1 MNRADQRRSVVAAGV
16 LITMLLAWSP
26 RAHALDP
33 SLHISQYAHTSWKV
47 RDGVFRGA
55 INAVT
60 QTPDGYLWLGTD
72 FGLVR
77 FDGVAAVPW
86 QPPSH
91 ASLAGHPVIRLLTT
105 RDGTLWIG
113 TDLGLTSQKAG
124 KLTQYPELANQ
135 RVSVLVED
143 REGTVWAGSAGTPYG
158 RLCAI
163 QNGAARCDGED
174 GTLAHTIAGIY
185 EDSHGNLWVGVP
197 NGLWRWKP
205 GRPHFYPIPDHPSG
219 VRPLGEDGDG
229 TLLITLQRRI
239 ARFANGRVEPSST
252 AAGLPDDY
260 AWRFRDDRDGVRWI
274 AMLSRGLARVHRGR
288 TELFTESTGL
298 SGDAVRDVFEDREGN
313 IWVATLGG
321 LDRFHDLA
329 VSTLTQK
336 QGLATPTIWSVLAAR
351 DGSVWMGSGLGLGR
365 WRSGQLERFGPQ
377 GGLLNG
383 LGPGSL
389 LEDHR
394 GRIWASTSREFGY
407 LAGDRFVPIRGVPAG
422 FVFSIV
428 EDAARD
434 IWIMNYQRG
443 VLRLRGEAV
452 QEFSWAALGRTD
464 HATSAVADPERGI
477 WLGFEQGDV
486 SHFSEGRV
494 GVVYSARDGLGAG
507 QVLHLRF
514 DSSRALWAATK
525 GGLTRIKGASL
536 ATLSSKNGLPCD
548 TVHWSIEDDARSL
561 WVYTACGLLRISPA
575 ALEAWIAVVENDK
588 QTKHPIEVTVFDLSD
603 GVRSSPGFHPH
614 RPRVTK
620 TADGRIWF
628 LPIDGVSV
636 VDPLRLGRN
645 ELPPPVHVERIT
657 ADHTTYDAVQG
668 LRLPPLVRDVQIDYT
683 ALSLVAPEKEPFRHM
698 LEGQDPEWQEVGNDR
713 QAFNTRISGR
723 ATTASA

>member
-1 MNRADQRRSVVAAGV
+1 
-16 LITMLLAWSP
+16 
-26 RAHALDP
+26 
-33 SLHISQYAHTSWKV
+33 
-47 RDGVFRGA
+47 
-55 INAVT
+55 
-60 QTPDGYLWLGTD
+60 
-72 FGLVR
+72 
-77 FDGVAAVPW
+77 
-86 QPPSH
+86 
-91 ASLAGHPVIRLLTT
+91 
-105 RDGTLWIG
+105 
-113 TDLGLTSQKAG
+113 
-124 KLTQYPELANQ
+124 
-135 RVSVLVED
+135 
-143 REGTVWAGSAGTPYG
+143 
-158 RLCAI
+158 
-163 QNGAARCDGED
+163 
-174 GTLAHTIAGIY
+174 
-185 EDSHGNLWVGVP
+185 
-197 NGLWRWKP
+197 
-205 GRPHFYPIPDHPSG
+205 
-219 VRPLGEDGDG
+219 
-229 TLLITLQRRI
+229 
-239 ARFANGRVEPSST
+239 
-252 AAGLPDDY
+252 
-260 AWRFRDDRDGVRWI
+260 
-274 AMLSRGLARVHRGR
+274 
-288 TELFTESTGL
+288 
-298 SGDAVRDVFEDREGN
+298 
-313 IWVATLGG
+313 
-321 LDRFHDLA
+321 
-329 VSTLTQK
+329 
-336 QGLATPTIWSVLAAR
+336 
-351 DGSVWMGSGLGLGR
+351 MGSGLGLGR

-443 VLRLRGEAV
+443 VIRLRGEAV

-464 HATSAVADPERGI
+464 HVTSAVADPERGI

-536 ATLSSKNGLPCD
+536 TTLSSKNGLPCD

-575 ALEAWIAVVENDK
+575 ALEAWLAVVENDK

-645 ELPPPVHVERIT
+645 ELPPPVHIEQII
-657 ADHTTYDAVQG
+657 ADRKNYDATEGQ
-668 LRLPPLVRDVQIDYT
+668 RLPAGVRNLQIDYT
-683 ALSLVAPEKEPFRHM
+683 ALSFVAPEKVRFRVK
-698 LEGQDPEWQEVGNDR
+698 LEGWDADWKDVGTERKAFYSNLPPRNYRFRVMACNNSGVWNEAGAFLDFSIAPTIYQRTSFRVLAGTVFLALLFAGYRVRVQRVRRQEQKTSRRDRNDPCDDLDR
-713 QAFNTRISGR
+713 VAQRLGGFRQSSSGWNIR
-723 ATTASA
+723 AYPSSNR